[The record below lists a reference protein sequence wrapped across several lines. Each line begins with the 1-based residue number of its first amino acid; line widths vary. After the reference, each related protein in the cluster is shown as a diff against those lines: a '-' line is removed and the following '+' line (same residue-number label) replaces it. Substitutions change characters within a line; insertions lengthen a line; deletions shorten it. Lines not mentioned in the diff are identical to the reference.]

1 MKNFS
6 EIIRLIA
13 VLVTIIIINNCSF
26 SSHDIYRPLVRDRDP
41 DYDKQIKSL
50 TEYCLREALQVEP
63 ETAEKRRLKSLK
75 LVKREMSHYNIQK
88 YDDYLID
95 TSIGNISLSLAR
107 CRNPFGWN
115 TLGAYLA
122 LNHQMEAAKVVA
134 ERALIELENIK
145 KISIDI
151 YNNLSD
157 IELLIYLNL
166 AMYLESLGESEASL
180 KSLES
185 TKNILA
191 ENIFFRMFYY
201 WIRIRA
207 LIGAGKLEEAENV
220 LKKAWTL
227 SNQKWPRYREFSMH
241 YPQYFKTRKRRAVL
255 FYLKSGLEIENGD
268 IGDAEKSLKAA
279 LKEDTQLLDA
289 LYLLGEVSKMQGRYK
304 EAIQIFKQLT
314 YKIEVESG
322 LIYRPEY
329 IYFSLGNTEKVVGEL
344 NAAISSYTRAINISE
359 KRASDF
365 EKKVHDLLQKYR
377 LAETIYTM
385 RETIRIK
392 ENGKIDFEDPFDME
406 KFAVGPIHLISN
418 HALKK
423 NEARFSDAYVAR
435 GLTKLE
441 IWNKKQSE
449 RENLLDDA
457 MKDMKFALTNP
468 RFTEGGKVQ
477 YYIAD
482 IYLKKGDYQRYFQE
496 LSNALILIQ
505 NNTEEINSLLELSKS
520 KKDVISLQGFELALD
535 IIASRNP
542 KLWTQ
547 LKNIWSQIIEDR
559 LEKNDNLI
567 SAKRVKGR
575 LCILNGDL
583 SCARKVYESAAEN
596 YEKDIWPFSG
606 LAYVEYNTAKP
617 NYDKIRAY
625 LKRAEENIYSSGIT
639 NTDRHINCF

>member
-107 CRNPFGWN
+107 CPRNPFGWN

-279 LKEDTQLLDA
+279 WRGFKNA
-289 LYLLGEVSKMQGRYK
+289 REV
-304 EAIQIFKQLT
+304 
-314 YKIEVESG
+314 
-322 LIYRPEY
+322 
-329 IYFSLGNTEKVVGEL
+329 
-344 NAAISSYTRAINISE
+344 
-359 KRASDF
+359 
-365 EKKVHDLLQKYR
+365 
-377 LAETIYTM
+377 
-385 RETIRIK
+385 
-392 ENGKIDFEDPFDME
+392 
-406 KFAVGPIHLISN
+406 
-418 HALKK
+418 
-423 NEARFSDAYVAR
+423 
-435 GLTKLE
+435 
-441 IWNKKQSE
+441 
-449 RENLLDDA
+449 
-457 MKDMKFALTNP
+457 
-468 RFTEGGKVQ
+468 
-477 YYIAD
+477 
-482 IYLKKGDYQRYFQE
+482 
-496 LSNALILIQ
+496 
-505 NNTEEINSLLELSKS
+505 
-520 KKDVISLQGFELALD
+520 
-535 IIASRNP
+535 
-542 KLWTQ
+542 
-547 LKNIWSQIIEDR
+547 
-559 LEKNDNLI
+559 
-567 SAKRVKGR
+567 
-575 LCILNGDL
+575 
-583 SCARKVYESAAEN
+583 
-596 YEKDIWPFSG
+596 
-606 LAYVEYNTAKP
+606 
-617 NYDKIRAY
+617 
-625 LKRAEENIYSSGIT
+625 
-639 NTDRHINCF
+639 